1 MLRTEPK
8 DKSDQAPSAI
18 LELVDGPRDMKF
30 AMTAMT
36 IARCRK
42 EGKALSALTVEN
54 IEKVTKFRK
63 DGQKELMALVQRYEK
78 MDL

>member
-1 MLRTEPK
+1 VLRTEPK

-18 LELVDGPRDMKF
+18 LELVDGPKDMKF

-36 IARCRK
+36 IARCRR

-54 IEKVTKFRK
+54 IEKVTRFRE
-63 DGQKELMALVQRYEK
+63 DGQKELMALVEKYEK
-78 MDL
+78 MNL